1 MQEAMSTSNNSEA
14 DEEEARLECRICRE
28 SDGQLISPCRC
39 NTVVHRACLDRWVGY
54 REDALFPLLS
64 AAARDVCEVC
74 RHPFD
79 ATTRSAW
86 DGARNNDNDATDNT
100 FKDDR
105 CALSRAVA
113 VATHRLYVNAF
124 TVESC
129 LCVFLFVLAV
139 MGHALFVLG
148 MYKGVETDEHSLKR
162 VALAVANAVLTFIL
176 LYVILKLAIRWLRDS
191 ENGSHLMPS
200 LQATDP
206 DMNTT
211 SVSDLESQHVSDRY
225 GNRCSTLSQV
235 IIGALLSVIAAAEIF
250 LIVRELPLG
259 GLA

>member
-1 MQEAMSTSNNSEA
+1 MSVCKSSEA
-14 DEEEARLECRICRE
+14 EEEGGGLECRICRE
-28 SDGQLISPCRC
+28 TNGQLVSPCRC
-39 NTVVHRACLDRWVGY
+39 NTVVHRACLERWVGY

-64 AAARDVCEVC
+64 AITRDVCEVC
-74 RHPFD
+74 RHPFN
-79 ATTRSAW
+79 TRAHSPW
-86 DGARNNDNDATDNT
+86 DGSMNNDNDSTGNT
-100 FKDDR
+100 NKDDR

-113 VATHRLYVNAF
+113 VATRRLYVTAF

-162 VALAVANAVLTFIL
+162 IALAIANAVLTFTL
-176 LYVILKLAIRWLRDS
+176 LFVVLKLTIRWLRDS
-191 ENGSHLMPS
+191 ENGLNSIS
-200 LQATDP
+200 SVQIIDTDT
-206 DMNTT
+206 NSV
-211 SVSDLESQHVSDRY
+211 SVSDVEAQHVPDRY

-235 IIGALLSVIAAAEIF
+235 IVGAVLSVIAAAEIF